1 MFDTILGLPM
11 HPLVVHGV
19 VVLLPLM
26 ALVTV
31 LVAARKGPRERWA
44 WVVAVIDLGLVG
56 LTVIAK
62 ESGEALQHRLGVN
75 VEAHEQV
82 AEKLPLAA
90 AALLGAA
97 VLVAL
102 TRTNRRFG
110 PFAVVLT
117 MLAGIGVLWL
127 TFRAGHTGA
136 DAVWGSVV
144 GAT

>member
-44 WVVAVIDLGLVG
+44 WVVAVLDLGLVG
-56 LTVIAK
+56 MALVAK
-62 ESGEALQHRLGVN
+62 ESGEALQRRLGVN
-75 VEAHEQV
+75 VEAHEEI
-82 AEKLPLAA
+82 AEKLPLTA
-90 AALLGAA
+90 AALFGAA

-102 TRTNRRFG
+102 TRTNRRVG
-110 PFAVVLT
+110 PIAVMLT
-117 MLAGIGVLWL
+117 MVAAIGVLWM

-136 DAVWGSVV
+136 EAVWGSVV
-144 GAT
+144 GAK